1 MDVNR
6 LNTGEKLAGA
16 SGIALLLIMFI
27 FDWFTVDVGGG
38 FADISVGG
46 NAWETMELIRFIL
59 LLAAFAGIALAIA
72 AASQSQVDLPVAL
85 SAITAG
91 LGILAVVLV
100 IFRII
105 SPPDGGADEFG
116 VDIGRGIGVFLGL
129 IAAGGVAAG
138 GWMAMQ
144 EEGASFSELA
154 QRRRRPAT
162 AGPTAGPTAAPRP
175 RPSRQPPR
183 GKPPGTECAT
193 AAFGRPFRV
202 LTPGV
207 GQLARRP
214 VRPSR

>member
-1 MDVNR
+1 MDVSR
-6 LNTGEKLAGA
+6 LNQGEKLAGIA
-16 SGIALLLIMFI
+16 GIALLLIMFI

-59 LLAAFAGIALAIA
+59 LLAAFAGIALAVV
-72 AASQSQVDLPVAL
+72 AASQSDVDLPIAM

-100 IFRII
+100 VFRII

-144 EEGASFSELA
+144 EEGASFTEAPDRDRGTAPPPPPPPPSSTPPPA
-154 QRRRRPAT
+154 Q
-162 AGPTAGPTAAPRP
+162 
-175 RPSRQPPR
+175 
-183 GKPPGTECAT
+183 
-193 AAFGRPFRV
+193 
-202 LTPGV
+202 
-207 GQLARRP
+207 
-214 VRPSR
+214 